1 MVLSRLDPGS
11 INQVYLQ
18 NGTVVYSG
26 AQTDCPELH
35 GSAGNGNKALFAC
48 SDGILV
54 ITYNRESL
62 SL

>member
-1 MVLSRLDPGS
+1 
-11 INQVYLQ
+11 VYLQ

-54 ITYNRESL
+54 ITYNRKFL
-62 SL
+62 SLWLVT